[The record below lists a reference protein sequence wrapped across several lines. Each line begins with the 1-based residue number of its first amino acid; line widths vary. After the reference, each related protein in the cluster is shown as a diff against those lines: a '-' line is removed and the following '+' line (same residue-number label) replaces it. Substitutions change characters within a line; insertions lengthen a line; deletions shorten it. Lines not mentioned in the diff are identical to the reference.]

1 MTNMYR
7 ITTTTDRP
15 LWLRVLPGAL
25 LVTSGVLFIW
35 EWRRDRQSLAG
46 TFAELRSSL
55 EVVGHRLDAQEI
67 ERASTLRV
75 LESLRELLKQWDDR
89 ASQPPGLPQAT
100 SLAMEQTSDVMALA
114 NNAAN
119 DGIAN
124 PDLSA
129 LPKIPQG
136 ANPRLTIR
144 SIDDVADLLKDQQ
157 WNPAGKEVDELTLAE
172 MRVDF
177 ARARGQVEVLEAE
190 MYRELTRARS
200 ALRDRG
206 EYIEYGP
213 GEKYASQPGTVTA
226 AEPRPGGGVRM
237 FYLQPGEFPELYAKR
252 TERNVVAE
260 RSLRNFLRRLEDQ

>member
-1 MTNMYR
+1 MTSVHR
-7 ITTTTDRP
+7 ITTTTDKP
-15 LWLRVLPGAL
+15 LWIRVVPGVL
-25 LVTSGVLFIW
+25 LVLSGILLIW
-35 EWRRDRQSLAG
+35 EWRRDRQSFAG

-55 EVVGHRLDAQEI
+55 EVVGHRLDAQDL

-75 LESLRELLKQWDDR
+75 LESLRALLDQWEAR
-89 ASQPPGLPQAT
+89 ASRGPGSPEAT
-100 SLAMEQTSDVMALA
+100 NIVIEPTSDRRTPAGD
-114 NNAAN
+114 AAK
-119 DGIAN
+119 DGEVS

-144 SIDDVADLLKDQQ
+144 GIDDVADLLKDEK
-157 WNPAGKEVDELTLAE
+157 WNPAGKEIDELTLAE

-177 ARARGQVEVLEAE
+177 AKARGELEVLEAE
-190 MYRELTRARS
+190 MYRELTHARA
-200 ALRDRG
+200 ALRERG
-206 EYIEYGP
+206 EYIEYAP

-252 TERNVVAE
+252 TERDVVAE